1 MEGLRG
7 AAIVGGQGPVRRE
20 VLVAHVAEP
29 LPLVIVAHF
38 AVAVPGVEPQPAPA
52 LLARSVAR
60 PTQHLG
66 AYSAASEA
74 ATDRELVHIDRVA
87 LLFGPYPNVA
97 LHQRHGAADARC
109 AVSDIHATRIDV
121 GGDARQIEF
130 APGLHAL
137 LLVPAARFAQE
148 AHHRIEIGAGRRGDR
163 ELHQSW
169 CCGFTR
175 SILLSSLLSAL
186 M

>member
-1 MEGLRG
+1 MG
-7 AAIVGGQGPVRRE
+7 AVVGGGQGAVRRE
-20 VLVAHVAEP
+20 VLVAHVGEP
-29 LPLVIVAHF
+29 LPRVIVGHF

-87 LLFGPYPNVA
+87 LLFGPYLSAA

-109 AVSDIHATRIDV
+109 AVRDIPATRMHV
-121 GGDARQIEF
+121 
-130 APGLHAL
+130 
-137 LLVPAARFAQE
+137 AA
-148 AHHRIEIGAGRRGDR
+148 
-163 ELHQSW
+163 
-169 CCGFTR
+169 
-175 SILLSSLLSAL
+175 
-186 M
+186 

>member
-1 MEGLRG
+1 M
-7 AAIVGGQGPVRRE
+7 GP
-20 VLVAHVAEP
+20 
-29 LPLVIVAHF
+29 HF
-38 AVAVPGVEPQPAPA
+38 AVAAPGVEPQPAPA

-87 LLFGPYPNVA
+87 LLFGPYLSVA

-121 GGDARQIEF
+121 CGDSRQIEF
-130 APGLHAL
+130 SPELHPL
-137 LLVPAARFAQE
+137 LRVPAAPLPQQA
-148 AHHRIEIGAGRRGDR
+148 
-163 ELHQSW
+163 
-169 CCGFTR
+169 
-175 SILLSSLLSAL
+175 
-186 M
+186 